1 MYYVYILTNQ
11 SNSVLYIGITNDL
24 KRRLR
29 EHQNETV
36 EGFTKRYHLHKLVYY
51 ETFSHPQEAIA
62 REKQL
67 KGWRRNKKVA
77 LIEAV
82 NSDWNDWS
90 YAFQI

>member
-1 MYYVYILTNQ
+1 MYYVYILTN
-11 SNSVLYIGITNDL
+11 NSQTLYIGITNNL

-29 EHQNETV
+29 EHQTESID
-36 EGFTKRYHLHKLVYY
+36 GFTKRYHLHKLVYY

-67 KGWRRNKKVA
+67 KGWRRDKKIA
-77 LIEAV
+77 LIESA
-82 NSDWNDWS
+82 NPNWTDWS